1 MPFHW
6 FHVTL
11 KGQYGKDMIRARQL
25 FQMLCP
31 STKNQSRFESI
42 YWCIYVYIYVY
53 IYIYINIGWL
63 CLLNWTTVQ
72 SNEYEKGTW
81 QHLFCSTHV
90 LFRMVS
96 RGFTVRP
103 TVCNLFGPRPDD
115 LWFGGI
121 LCPGLRLPM
130 KVVRFAIPN
139 MIKLLVFRVYQFR
152 QWVCYIDMNFLC

>member
-1 MPFHW
+1 MEKIWFVHDNCSRCYVLVPRINLGLNPFIGAY
-6 FHVTL
+6 T
-11 KGQYGKDMIRARQL
+11 Y
-25 FQMLCP
+25 
-31 STKNQSRFESI
+31 I
-42 YWCIYVYIYVY
+42 YIYVYIYIY
-53 IYIYINIGWL
+53 TYIHIYIYINIGWL

-152 QWVCYIDMNFLC
+152 EWVCYIDMNFLC